1 MANTNIN
8 DGMERGKYRAKE
20 LEFSSYCSGA
30 APIYGSGGTF
40 TGAVSVGT
48 SLTATTAIAGVNV
61 TNTGS
66 TMNTKHTE
74 MELTGSPYG
83 EGLVYNFTCAAA
95 ATGGQYMYVEDSIA
109 KLSGAIGQV
118 TGVIYGSA
126 KYPSGTSLTVPLVV
140 YGLKYLT
147 CADDVGNADYV
158 TAGSAAHTVASGA
171 LSTLTF
177 GKVLGAASSG
187 GAALVMVGKL

>member
-8 DGMERGKYRAKE
+8 DGMERGEYRAKE
-20 LEFSSYCSGA
+20 VEFSSYCSGA

-40 TGAVSVGT
+40 TGALSVGT
-48 SLTATTAIAGVNV
+48 AMSAVNV

-66 TMNTKHTE
+66 TMNTKHTA

-83 EGLVYNFTCAAA
+83 EGLVYNFTCSAD
-95 ATGGQYMYVEDSIA
+95 ATGGQFMHIEDSIA

-118 TGVIYGSA
+118 TGVVYGSA
-126 KYPSGTSLTVPLVV
+126 KYTSGTTATVPLVV
-140 YGLKYLT
+140 YGLQYLT
-147 CADDVGNADYV
+147 CADDVGSADYV
-158 TAGSAAHTVASGA
+158 TAGSAAHAVASGA
-171 LSTLTF
+171 LGTLTF

>member
-8 DGMERGKYRAKE
+8 DGMERGEYRAKE

-40 TGAVSVGT
+40 TGAVAVGT
-48 SLTATTAIAGVNV
+48 SIAGVNI

-66 TMNTKHTE
+66 TMLTKHVK

-83 EGLVYNFTCAAA
+83 EGLVYNFSCAAA
-95 ATGGQYMYVEDSIA
+95 ATGGQYMYVDDGIA

-118 TGVIYGSA
+118 TGVAYGSA
-126 KYPSGTSLTVPLVV
+126 KYASGTSLTVPLVV
-140 YGLKYLT
+140 YGLQYLT

-158 TAGSAAHTVASGA
+158 TAGSAAHAIASGA
-171 LSTLTF
+171 IGTLTF
-177 GKVLGAASSG
+177 GKVLKAASSG
-187 GAALVMVGKL
+187 GKALVMVGKL